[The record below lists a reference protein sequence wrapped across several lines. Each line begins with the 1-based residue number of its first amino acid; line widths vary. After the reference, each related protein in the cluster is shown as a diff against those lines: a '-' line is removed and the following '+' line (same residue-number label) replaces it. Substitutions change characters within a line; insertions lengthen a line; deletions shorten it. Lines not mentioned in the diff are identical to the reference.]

1 MTDFQATP
9 TFNGPREGFV
19 FSTGAKVR
27 SPLRELDDEPP
38 LLRPRCSGS
47 PELRADPAARR
58 GQGTGYYKKRPAPPA
73 KQPARKR
80 AALKRAACAPAP
92 PLPFTPAAR
101 ELTCR
106 RMPLRSGPAGGVAP
120 PLLKDGDYVL
130 CAYYPRDVFRVRKI
144 RLSLTQPHYWSYEI
158 RNPRLVGAHPRP
170 PAAACG
176 RGPNAPPL
184 RPGDYNWVAERYLVS
199 YHPPQG
205 ELNPDRAIEWV
216 VGKSG
221 ALDASTAEP
230 SRAESQREKFIPSTL
245 LAPPT
250 APPTA
255 APVRSRTRRAR
266 ARPSPRAHSPLCAAN
281 RRLRPTLR
289 RRSAS
294 RAIRCRW

>member
-1 MTDFQATP
+1 M
-9 TFNGPREGFV
+9 
-19 FSTGAKVR
+19 
-27 SPLRELDDEPP
+27 
-38 LLRPRCSGS
+38 
-47 PELRADPAARR
+47 LRAARSCALTQPR

-92 PLPFTPAAR
+92 PLPFAPAR

-106 RMPLRSGPAGGVAP
+106 RAFAQRPRGRRRAPAAQGWRLRPLRLLPPRRLPDQEDPPLPDAAALLELRDQEPPARRCAPPPAGCRVWTGP
-120 PLLKDGDYVL
+120 Q
-130 CAYYPRDVFRVRKI
+130 PR
-144 RLSLTQPHYWSYEI
+144 
-158 RNPRLVGAHPRP
+158 
-170 PAAACG
+170 
-176 RGPNAPPL
+176 PPL

-230 SRAESQREKFIPSTL
+230 SRAESQREKFIPSAL

-266 ARPSPRAHSPLCAAN
+266 ARPSARAHSPLCAAN

-289 RRSAS
+289 QRSAS
-294 RAIRCRW
+294 RATRCRW